1 MVVTVLGFS
10 SFCFTLASLPS
21 WAAGGGAS
29 AGSAGLVTTTMLTAT
44 VLVQTT
50 VPWLLQ
56 RFGTGATFAAGLLAL
71 GAPAP
76 LLALSDQLGPLLVI
90 SFVRGAGFA
99 VLTVVGAGLTA
110 GVAPADRRGEAV
122 GLYGLAIAVPNMLA
136 VPAGVALTQ
145 HGGFGWVGGLSALP
159 VLAVPMALSLGRE
172 MDLAGQASDGPGS
185 HGSVL
190 PALLAPSLVL
200 LGVTLAGG
208 GLVTFLPLARP
219 TGALATTALLVFGL
233 VAAVSRWRVGM
244 LADRVGAGRLLPL
257 LVVVAVA
264 GMCVVTA
271 GLHWSSGPALISG
284 AVLFGAGYG
293 AVQNLTLLVA
303 FARAGPARTAKAS
316 SVWNAAFDAGT
327 GTGAGAVGAVS
338 AAGLGLNGAF
348 LVTAGLMLLT
358 LPLTRD
364 RGPDRHR
371 PT

>member
-1 MVVTVLGFS
+1 VGRLLVVTVLGFS
-10 SFCFTLASLPS
+10 SFCLTLASLPS
-21 WAAGGGAS
+21 WAARGGAS
-29 AGSAGLVTTTMLTAT
+29 AGSAGLVTTTMLAAT
-44 VLVQTT
+44 VLVQTA

-76 LLALSDQLGPLLVI
+76 LLALSDELGPLLAI

-110 GVAPADRRGEAV
+110 GVAPPDRRGEAV

-145 HGGFGWVGGLSALP
+145 HHGFGWVGGLSALP
-159 VLAVPMALSLGRE
+159 VLVAPMALSLGRE
-172 MDLAGQASDGPGS
+172 LDLAGGGTEDRGS
-185 HGSVL
+185 ERSVL
-190 PALLAPSLVL
+190 PALLPPSLVL

-219 TGALATTALLVFGL
+219 TGALATVALLVFGL
-233 VAAVSRWRVGM
+233 VAALSRWRVGL
-244 LADRVGAGRLLPL
+244 LADRLGAGRLLPV
-257 LVVVAVA
+257 LVVVAVVGMSVVA
-264 GMCVVTA
+264 G
-271 GLHWSSGPALISG
+271 GLHWDSGSALLAG

-303 FARAGPARTAKAS
+303 FARAGQTHTAKAS
-316 SVWNAAFDAGT
+316 AVWNAAFDAGT
-327 GTGAGAVGAVS
+327 GIGAGAVGAVS

-348 LVTAGLMLLT
+348 LLTAVLMLLT

-364 RGPDRHR
+364 R
-371 PT
+371 